1 MKPNRTQWRRPVL
14 VTALVFVLVLSSA
27 GGYRLV
33 QSYRRDAAAKA
44 TAQQQAS
51 ATARVADDISV
62 CGIAPASTIEA
73 ATGHQITTF
82 TMATWNGFRCN
93 VHLDSSS
100 LYDYLEISYNDNLGR
115 VTLLNILHFDELEAN
130 DNSSPLTIDGLDGR
144 GVTYRDDA
152 SGVLEV
158 DWQYPDGKIAGIHP
172 SNLGGATDA
181 QRDAA
186 MNILLDL
193 FPRIAPTL
201 PSTSLF
207 PCVLATS
214 YPEETG
220 NLLPPGGKD
229 PCIE

>member
-27 GGYRLV
+27 GGCRLA
-33 QSYRRDAAAKA
+33 QSYRRDAAAEA

-62 CGIAPASTIEA
+62 CGIVPASTIEA

-100 LYDYLEISYNDNLGR
+100 LYDYNDNLGR

-186 MNILLDL
+186 MNVLLDL